1 MPGGPTGRRYTDRC
15 ANAGRATPS
24 LQSTNN
30 FQGRTFMRTK
40 LLMAAAILSLTA
52 GAAQAQD
59 KIKIGMLAT
68 LEGALTTLGEDA
80 LRGMEIA
87 MKQAGAKAGGKT
99 IEVIT
104 FSTNASPDSA
114 IRGARKLVEQDK
126 VDILIGPVSGSEGI
140 AIRDYSKTQPQVTF
154 VNGSSGALETTYVTP
169 SPNFFRFNM
178 DGSQWLV
185 GLGNYVYNDKKW
197 RKIATV
203 AEDYSFPYTQLFG
216 FVPEFCAAGGQIVEK
231 FWVPLG
237 TKDFASII
245 AKLPDDVDA
254 VYLGLGGGDAVNFFN
269 QYAQAGGKAK
279 MIGGSILVDQTV
291 LSSKGAA
298 KRIAI
303 GIPSAGPQADVW
315 DNPKWN
321 AWVKLYQDSFPAD
334 KRFTSPSLTGT
345 AYYNDFNAV
354 FQVLNDIKGDLSDG
368 HKKLREGLTK
378 LELDAPNGKIKLDA
392 NRQAIGTNFITEV
405 VELPNG
411 DLVNKAVK
419 TVADVKQTLA
429 FSPEQFAK
437 LGLPSRTNPEC
448 KKSYN

>member
-1 MPGGPTGRRYTDRC
+1 
-15 ANAGRATPS
+15 
-24 LQSTNN
+24 
-30 FQGRTFMRTK
+30 MRTK
-40 LLMAAAILSLTA
+40 LLMAAAIVALTA

-59 KIKIGMLAT
+59 KIKIGVLAT

-80 LRGMEIA
+80 LRGMEVA

-154 VNGSSGALETTYVTP
+154 LNGSSGALETTYVTP
-169 SPNFFRFNM
+169 SPNFYRFNL
-178 DGSQWLV
+178 DGSQWLS
-185 GLGNYVYNDKKW
+185 GLGTYIYNDKKW

-216 FVPEFCAAGGQIVEK
+216 FIPEYCSLGGQIVEK

-237 TKDFASII
+237 TKDFASVI

-254 VYLGLGGGDAVNFFN
+254 IYLGLGGGDAVNFFN

-279 MIGGSILVDQTV
+279 LVGGSILVDQTV

-315 DNPKWN
+315 DNAKWN

-354 FQVLNDIKGDLSDG
+354 FEVLNKINGDLSDG
-368 HKKLREGLTK
+368 HKKFREELAK
-378 LELDAPNGKIKLDA
+378 IELDAPNGKIKLDQ
-392 NRQAIGTNFITEV
+392 NRQAIGINFITEV

-419 TVADVKQTLA
+419 LIPDVKQTLG
-429 FSPEQFAK
+429 FTPEQFAK

-448 KKSYN
+448 KKTYN

>member
-1 MPGGPTGRRYTDRC
+1 
-15 ANAGRATPS
+15 
-24 LQSTNN
+24 
-30 FQGRTFMRTK
+30 MRTR
-40 LLMAAAILSLTA
+40 LLLAAALGTSLVA
-52 GAAQAQD
+52 GGAQAQD
-59 KIKIGMLAT
+59 KIKIGVLAT

-80 LRGMEIA
+80 IRGMEVA

-104 FSTNASPDSA
+104 FPTNASPDSA

-154 VNGSSGALETTYVTP
+154 LNGSSGALETTYVTP
-169 SPNFFRFNM
+169 SPNFYRWNL
-178 DGSQWLV
+178 DGSQWLS
-185 GLGNYVYNDKKW
+185 GLGSYIYNDKKW

-203 AEDYSFPYTQLFG
+203 AEDYSFPYTQMFSL
-216 FVPEFCAAGGQIVEK
+216 VTEYCALGGQISER

-237 TKDFASII
+237 TKDFASVI

-254 VYLGLGGGDAVNFFN
+254 IYLGLGGGDAVNFFN

-279 MIGGSILVDQTV
+279 LIGGSILVDQTV

-303 GIPSAGPQADVW
+303 GIPTAGPQADVW
-315 DNPKWN
+315 DNAKWN
-321 AWVKLYQDSFPAD
+321 DWVKLYQSSFPAD

-354 FQVLNDIKGDLSDG
+354 FTVLNKINGDLSDG
-368 HKKLREGLTK
+368 HKKFREEMGK
-378 LELDAPNGKIKLDA
+378 LELDAPNGKIKLDQ

-419 TVADVKQTLA
+419 LIPDVKQTLN
-429 FSPEQFAK
+429 FTPEQFAK

-448 KKSYN
+448 KKSY

>member
-1 MPGGPTGRRYTDRC
+1 MLTR
-15 ANAGRATPS
+15 
-24 LQSTNN
+24 
-30 FQGRTFMRTK
+30 
-40 LLMAAAILSLTA
+40 LLTAAAVVSLAATA
-52 GAAQAQD
+52 ATAQD
-59 KIKIGMLAT
+59 KIKIGVLAT

-80 LRGMEIA
+80 IRGMEIA
-87 MKQAGAKAGGKT
+87 MKQSGARAGGKT

-104 FSTNASPDSA
+104 FPTNASPDSA

-154 VNGSSGALETTYVTP
+154 LNGSSGALETTYVTP
-169 SPNFFRFNM
+169 SPNFFRWNL
-178 DGSQWLV
+178 DGSQWLS
-185 GLGNYVYNDKKW
+185 GLGNYIYNDKKW

-203 AEDYSFPYTQLFG
+203 AEDYSFPYTQMFSL
-216 FVPEFCAAGGQIVEK
+216 VTEYCSAGGQITER

-254 VYLGLGGGDAVNFFN
+254 IYLGLGGGDAVNFFN

-279 MIGGSILVDQTV
+279 LIGGSILVDQTV

-303 GIPSAGPQADVW
+303 GIPTAGPQADVW
-315 DNPKWN
+315 DNAKWN
-321 AWVKLYQDSFPAD
+321 DWVKLYQSSFPAD

-354 FQVLNDIKGDLSDG
+354 FTVLNKINGDLSDG
-368 HKKLREGLTK
+368 HKKFREEMAK
-378 LELDAPNGKIKLDA
+378 LELDAPNGKIKLDQ
-392 NRQAIGTNFITEV
+392 NRQAVGTNFITEV

-419 TVADVKQTLA
+419 LVPDVKQTLN
-429 FSPEQFAK
+429 FTPEQFAK

>member
-1 MPGGPTGRRYTDRC
+1 MH
-15 ANAGRATPS
+15 
-24 LQSTNN
+24 
-30 FQGRTFMRTK
+30 TK
-40 LLMAAAILSLTA
+40 LLMAAALGVSLTA
-52 GAAQAQD
+52 GTAQAQD
-59 KIKIGMLAT
+59 KIKIGVLAT

-80 LRGMEIA
+80 LRGMEVA

-140 AIRDYSKTQPQVTF
+140 AIRDYSKTQPQVT
-154 VNGSSGALETTYVTP
+154 VLNGSSGALETTYVTP

-178 DGSQWLV
+178 DGSQWLS
-185 GLGNYVYNDKKW
+185 GLATYVYNDKKW

-216 FVPEFCAAGGQIVEK
+216 FIPEYCSLGGQIAEK

-237 TKDFASII
+237 TKDFASVI

-254 VYLGLGGGDAVNFFN
+254 IYLGLGGGDAVNFFN
-269 QYAQAGGKAK
+269 QYAQAGCKAK
-279 MIGGSILVDQTV
+279 LIGGSILVDQTV

-315 DNPKWN
+315 DNAKWN

-354 FQVLNDIKGDLSDG
+354 FEVLNKINGDLSDG
-368 HKKLREGLTK
+368 HKKFREELAK
-378 LELDAPNGKIKLDA
+378 LELDAPNGKIKLDQ
-392 NRQAIGTNFITEV
+392 NRQAIGINFITEV

-419 TVADVKQTLA
+419 TIPDVKQTLG
-429 FSPEQFAK
+429 FTPEQFAK

>member
-1 MPGGPTGRRYTDRC
+1 M
-15 ANAGRATPS
+15 
-24 LQSTNN
+24 
-30 FQGRTFMRTK
+30 FMHTK
-40 LLMAAAILSLTA
+40 LLMAAALGVSLMA
-52 GAAQAQD
+52 GTAQAQD
-59 KIKIGMLAT
+59 KIKIGVLAT

-80 LRGMEIA
+80 LRGMEVA

-140 AIRDYSKTQPQVTF
+140 AIRDYSKTQPQVT
-154 VNGSSGALETTYVTP
+154 VLNGSSGALETTYVTP

-178 DGSQWLV
+178 DGSQWLS
-185 GLGNYVYNDKKW
+185 GLGSYVYNDKKW

-216 FVPEFCAAGGQIVEK
+216 FIPEYCSLGGQIVEK

-237 TKDFASII
+237 TKDFASVI

-254 VYLGLGGGDAVNFFN
+254 IYLGLGGGDAVNFFN

-279 MIGGSILVDQTV
+279 LIGGSILVDQTV

-315 DNPKWN
+315 DNAKWN
-321 AWVKLYQDSFPAD
+321 AWVKLYQDSFPPE
-334 KRFTSPSLTGT
+334 KRFTGPSLTGT

-354 FQVLNDIKGDLSDG
+354 FEVLNKIKGDLSDG
-368 HKKLREGLTK
+368 HKKFREELAK
-378 LELDAPNGKIKLDA
+378 IELDAPNGKIKLDQ
-392 NRQAIGTNFITEV
+392 NRQAIGINFITEV

-419 TVADVKQTLA
+419 TIPDVKQTLG
-429 FSPEQFAK
+429 FTPEQFAK

-448 KKSYN
+448 KKTY

>member
-1 MPGGPTGRRYTDRC
+1 MH
-15 ANAGRATPS
+15 
-24 LQSTNN
+24 
-30 FQGRTFMRTK
+30 TK
-40 LLMAAAILSLTA
+40 LLMAAALGVSLTA
-52 GAAQAQD
+52 GTAQAQD
-59 KIKIGMLAT
+59 KIKIGVLAT
-68 LEGALTTLGEDA
+68 LEGALTTLGEDG
-80 LRGMEIA
+80 LRGMEVA

-140 AIRDYSKTQPQVTF
+140 AIRDYSKTQPQVT
-154 VNGSSGALETTYVTP
+154 VLNGSSGALETTYVTP

-178 DGSQWLV
+178 DGSQWLS
-185 GLGNYVYNDKKW
+185 GLGSYVYNDKKW

-216 FVPEFCAAGGQIVEK
+216 FIPEYCSLGGQIVEK

-237 TKDFASII
+237 TKDFASVI

-254 VYLGLGGGDAVNFFN
+254 IYLGLGGGDAVNFFN

-279 MIGGSILVDQTV
+279 LIGGSILVDQTV

-315 DNPKWN
+315 DNAKWN
-321 AWVKLYQDSFPAD
+321 AWVKLYQDSFPPE
-334 KRFTSPSLTGT
+334 KRFTGPSLTGT

-354 FQVLNDIKGDLSDG
+354 FAVLNKINGDLSDG
-368 HKKLREGLTK
+368 HKKFREELAK
-378 LELDAPNGKIKLDA
+378 LELDAPNGKIKLDQ

-419 TVADVKQTLA
+419 TIPDVKQTLG
-429 FSPEQFAK
+429 FTPEQFAK

-448 KKSYN
+448 KKSY

>member
-1 MPGGPTGRRYTDRC
+1 
-15 ANAGRATPS
+15 
-24 LQSTNN
+24 
-30 FQGRTFMRTK
+30 MRK
-40 LLMAAAILSLTA
+40 RLLLALGLGLTMAAGPAT
-52 GAAQAQD
+52 AQD
-59 KIKIGMLAT
+59 KIKIGVLAT
-68 LEGALTTLGEDA
+68 LEGALTSLGEDA

-87 MKQAGAKAGGKT
+87 LKQAGNKAGGKT

-104 FSTNASPDSA
+104 FPTNASPDSA

-126 VDILIGPVSGSEGI
+126 VDIMVGPVSGSEGI

-154 VNGSSGALETTYVTP
+154 LNGSSGALETTYVTP

-178 DGSQWLV
+178 DGSQWLS
-185 GLGNYVYNDKKW
+185 GLATYIYNEKKW
-197 RKIATV
+197 RKIATL

-216 FVPEFCAAGGQIVEK
+216 FIPEFCQLGGQVVEK

-254 VYLGLGGGDAVNFFN
+254 IYLGLGGGDAVNFFN

-279 MIGGSILVDQTV
+279 LVGGSILVDQTV

-315 DNPKWN
+315 DDPKWQE
-321 AWVKLYQDSFPAD
+321 WVKLYQSSYPAE
-334 KRFTSPSLTGT
+334 KRFVSPSLTGT
-345 AYYNDFNAV
+345 AYYNDFNAL
-354 FQVLNDIKGDLSDG
+354 FKVLNDINGDLSDG
-368 HKKLREGLTK
+368 HKKLREGLAK
-378 LELDAPNGKIKLDA
+378 IELDAPNGKIRLDE

-419 TVADVKQTLA
+419 TIPNVKQTLNFEPA
-429 FSPEQFAK
+429 AFAK

>member
-1 MPGGPTGRRYTDRC
+1 
-15 ANAGRATPS
+15 
-24 LQSTNN
+24 
-30 FQGRTFMRTK
+30 MRIK
-40 LLMAAAILSLTA
+40 LLMAAAIVALTA
-52 GAAQAQD
+52 GATQAQD
-59 KIKIGMLAT
+59 KIKIGVLAT

-80 LRGMEIA
+80 LRGMEVA

-104 FSTNASPDSA
+104 FPTNASPDSA

-178 DGSQWLV
+178 DGSQWLS
-185 GLGNYVYNDKKW
+185 GLGSYVYNEKKW

-216 FVPEFCAAGGQIVEK
+216 FVPEFCSLGGQVVEK

-254 VYLGLGGGDAVNFFN
+254 IYLGLGGGDAVNFFN

-279 MIGGSILVDQTV
+279 LIGGSILVDQTV

-315 DNPKWN
+315 DNAKWN
-321 AWVKLYQDSFPAD
+321 DWVKLYQSSFPAD

-354 FQVLNDIKGDLSDG
+354 FTVLNKINGDLSG
-368 HKKLREGLTK
+368 GQKKFREELAK
-378 LELDAPNGKIKLDA
+378 LELDAPNGKIKLDG

-419 TVADVKQTLA
+419 VVADVKQTLG
-429 FSPEQFAK
+429 FTPEQFAK

>member
-1 MPGGPTGRRYTDRC
+1 M
-15 ANAGRATPS
+15 
-24 LQSTNN
+24 Q
-30 FQGRTFMRTK
+30 TK
-40 LLMAAAILSLTA
+40 LLMAAAIVALTA

-59 KIKIGMLAT
+59 KIKIGVLAT

-80 LRGMEIA
+80 IRGMEIA

-104 FSTNASPDSA
+104 FPTNASPDSA

-154 VNGSSGALETTYVTP
+154 LNGSSGALETTYVTP
-169 SPNFFRFNM
+169 SPNFYRFNL
-178 DGSQWLV
+178 DGSQWLS
-185 GLGNYVYNDKKW
+185 GLGTYIYNDKKW

-216 FVPEFCAAGGQIVEK
+216 FVPEYCSLGGQIAEK

-237 TKDFASII
+237 TKDFASVI

-254 VYLGLGGGDAVNFFN
+254 IYLGLGGGDAVNFFN

-279 MIGGSILVDQTV
+279 LIGGSILVDQTV

-315 DNPKWN
+315 DNAKWN

-368 HKKLREGLTK
+368 HKKFREGLAK
-378 LELDAPNGKIKLDA
+378 LELDAPNGKIKLDQ
-392 NRQAIGTNFITEV
+392 NRQAVGTNFITEV

-411 DLVNKAVK
+411 DLVNKAMKVIP
-419 TVADVKQTLA
+419 DVKQTLG
-429 FSPEQFAK
+429 FTPEQFAK

>member
-1 MPGGPTGRRYTDRC
+1 
-15 ANAGRATPS
+15 
-24 LQSTNN
+24 
-30 FQGRTFMRTK
+30 MRMK
-40 LLMAAAILSLTA
+40 LLMAAAVITLA
-52 GAAQAQD
+52 GPAQAQD
-59 KIKIGMLAT
+59 KIKIGVLAT

-80 LRGMEIA
+80 LRGMEVA

-104 FSTNASPDSA
+104 FATNASPDSA

-154 VNGSSGALETTYVTP
+154 INGSSGALETTYVTP

-185 GLGNYVYNDKKW
+185 GLGNYIYNEKKW

-216 FVPEFCAAGGQIVEK
+216 FIPEYCSLGGQVAEK

-254 VYLGLGGGDAVNFFN
+254 IYLGLGGGDAVNFFN

-279 MIGGSILVDQTV
+279 LVGGSILVDQTV

-315 DNPKWN
+315 DNAKWN
-321 AWVKLYQDSFPAD
+321 AWVKLYQDSFPVD

-378 LELDAPNGKIKLDA
+378 LELDAPNGKIKLDG

-419 TVADVKQTLA
+419 TVPDVKQTLA
-429 FSPEQFAK
+429 FTPEQFAK

>member
-1 MPGGPTGRRYTDRC
+1 
-15 ANAGRATPS
+15 
-24 LQSTNN
+24 
-30 FQGRTFMRTK
+30 MRTK
-40 LLMAAAILSLTA
+40 LLMAAIGVSLTA

-59 KIKIGMLAT
+59 KIKIGVLAT

-80 LRGMEIA
+80 IRGMEIA
-87 MKQAGAKAGGKT
+87 VKQAGAKAGGKT

-104 FSTNASPDSA
+104 FPTNASPDSA

-154 VNGSSGALETTYVTP
+154 LNGSSGALETTYVTP
-169 SPNFFRFNM
+169 SPNFFRFNL
-178 DGSQWLV
+178 DGSQWLS
-185 GLGNYVYNDKKW
+185 GLGSYVYNDKKW

-216 FVPEFCAAGGQIVEK
+216 FIPEYCSLGGQITEK

-237 TKDFASII
+237 TKDFASVIS
-245 AKLPDDVDA
+245 KLPDDVDA
-254 VYLGLGGGDAVNFFN
+254 IYLGLGGGDAVNFFN

-279 MIGGSILVDQTV
+279 LIGGSILVDQTV

-315 DNPKWN
+315 DNAKWN
-321 AWVKLYQDSFPAD
+321 AWVKLYQSSFPAE

-354 FQVLNDIKGDLSDG
+354 FQILNDIKGDLSDG
-368 HKKLREGLTK
+368 HKKFREGLAK

-411 DLVNKAVK
+411 DLVNKAMKV
-419 TVADVKQTLA
+419 VPDVKQTLG
-429 FSPEQFAK
+429 FTPEQFAK

-448 KKSYN
+448 KKTYN

>member
-1 MPGGPTGRRYTDRC
+1 
-15 ANAGRATPS
+15 
-24 LQSTNN
+24 
-30 FQGRTFMRTK
+30 MRTK

-52 GAAQAQD
+52 GAVQAQD

-80 LRGMEIA
+80 LRGMEVA

-216 FVPEFCAAGGQIVEK
+216 FIPEYCAAGGQIVER

-279 MIGGSILVDQTV
+279 IIGGSILVDQTV

-303 GIPSAGPQADVW
+303 GVPSAGPQADVW
-315 DNPKWN
+315 DNAKWN
-321 AWVKLYQDSFPAD
+321 AWVKLYQSSFAAD

-368 HKKLREGLTK
+368 HKKLREGLAK
-378 LELDAPNGKIKLDA
+378 LELDAPNGKIKLDG

-411 DLVNKAVK
+411 DLVNKAMK
-419 TVADVKQTLA
+419 TVSDVKQTLA
-429 FSPEQFAK
+429 FTPEQFAK

-448 KKSYN
+448 KKSY

>member
-1 MPGGPTGRRYTDRC
+1 
-15 ANAGRATPS
+15 
-24 LQSTNN
+24 
-30 FQGRTFMRTK
+30 MRTR
-40 LLMAAAILSLTA
+40 LLTAAAILALTA

-59 KIKIGMLAT
+59 KIKIGVLAT

-80 LRGMEIA
+80 IRGMEIA

-104 FSTNASPDSA
+104 FPTNASPDSA

-126 VDILIGPVSGSEGI
+126 VDILVGPVSGSEGI

-154 VNGSSGALETTYVTP
+154 LNGSSGALETTYVTP
-169 SPNFFRFNM
+169 SPNFYRFNL
-178 DGSQWLV
+178 DGSQWLS
-185 GLGNYVYNDKKW
+185 GLGSYIYNEKKW

-216 FVPEFCAAGGQIVEK
+216 FVPEYCALGGQITEK

-237 TKDFASII
+237 TKDFASVI

-254 VYLGLGGGDAVNFFN
+254 IYLGLGGGDAVNFFN

-279 MIGGSILVDQTV
+279 LIGGSILVDQTV

-298 KRIAI
+298 KRIAV

-315 DNPKWN
+315 DNAKWN
-321 AWVKLYQDSFPAD
+321 EWVKLYQSSFPAD

-368 HKKLREGLTK
+368 HKKFREGLAK
-378 LELDAPNGKIKLDA
+378 IELDAPNGKIKLDQ
-392 NRQAIGTNFITEV
+392 NRQAVGTNFITEV

-411 DLVNKAVK
+411 DLVNKAMKVIP
-419 TVADVKQTLA
+419 DVKQTLG
-429 FSPEQFAK
+429 FTPEQFAK

>member
-1 MPGGPTGRRYTDRC
+1 MLTR
-15 ANAGRATPS
+15 
-24 LQSTNN
+24 
-30 FQGRTFMRTK
+30 
-40 LLMAAAILSLTA
+40 LLTAAAVVSLTA
-52 GAAQAQD
+52 TAATAQD
-59 KIKIGMLAT
+59 KIKIGVLAT

-80 LRGMEIA
+80 IRGMEVA

-104 FSTNASPDSA
+104 FPTNASPDSA

-154 VNGSSGALETTYVTP
+154 LNGSSGALETTYVTP
-169 SPNFFRFNM
+169 SPNFYRFNM
-178 DGSQWLV
+178 DGSQWLS
-185 GLGNYVYNDKKW
+185 GLATYVYNDKKW

-216 FVPEFCAAGGQIVEK
+216 FIPEYCSLGGQITEK

-254 VYLGLGGGDAVNFFN
+254 IYLGLGGGDAVNFFN

-279 MIGGSILVDQTV
+279 LIGGSILVDQTV

-315 DNPKWN
+315 DNAKWN

-354 FQVLNDIKGDLSDG
+354 FEVLNKIKGDLSDG
-368 HKKLREGLTK
+368 HKKFREELAK
-378 LELDAPNGKIKLDA
+378 IELDAPNGKIKLDQ

-419 TVADVKQTLA
+419 TVPEVKQTLG
-429 FSPEQFAK
+429 FTPEQFAK

-448 KKSYN
+448 KKSY

>member
-1 MPGGPTGRRYTDRC
+1 M
-15 ANAGRATPS
+15 
-24 LQSTNN
+24 
-30 FQGRTFMRTK
+30 FMHTK
-40 LLMAAAILSLTA
+40 LLMAAALGVSLTA

-59 KIKIGMLAT
+59 KIKIGVLAT

-80 LRGMEIA
+80 IRGMEVA

-104 FSTNASPDSA
+104 FPTNASPDSA

-154 VNGSSGALETTYVTP
+154 LNGSSGALETTYVTP
-169 SPNFFRFNM
+169 SPNFYRLNL
-178 DGSQWLV
+178 DGSQWLS
-185 GLGNYVYNDKKW
+185 GLGSYIYNDKKW
-197 RKIATV
+197 RKIVTV

-216 FVPEFCAAGGQIVEK
+216 FVPEYCSLGGQITER

-237 TKDFASII
+237 TKDFASVI

-254 VYLGLGGGDAVNFFN
+254 IYLGLGGGDAVNFFN

-279 MIGGSILVDQTV
+279 LIGGSILVDQTV

-298 KRIAI
+298 KRIAV

-315 DNPKWN
+315 DNAKWN
-321 AWVKLYQDSFPAD
+321 DWVKLYQSSFPAD

-368 HKKLREGLTK
+368 HKKFREGI
-378 LELDAPNGKIKLDA
+378 AKIE
-392 NRQAIGTNFITEV
+392 I
-405 VELPNG
+405 
-411 DLVNKAVK
+411 
-419 TVADVKQTLA
+419 
-429 FSPEQFAK
+429 
-437 LGLPSRTNPEC
+437 
-448 KKSYN
+448 

>member
-1 MPGGPTGRRYTDRC
+1 M
-15 ANAGRATPS
+15 
-24 LQSTNN
+24 
-30 FQGRTFMRTK
+30 FMHTK
-40 LLMAAAILSLTA
+40 LLMAAALGVSLTA
-52 GAAQAQD
+52 GTAQAQD
-59 KIKIGMLAT
+59 KIKIGVLAT
-68 LEGALTTLGEDA
+68 LEGALTTLGEDG
-80 LRGMEIA
+80 LRGMEVA

-140 AIRDYSKTQPQVTF
+140 AIRDYSKSQPQVT
-154 VNGSSGALETTYVTP
+154 VINGSSGALETTYVTP

-178 DGSQWLV
+178 DGSQWLS
-185 GLGNYVYNDKKW
+185 GLGAYVYNEKKW

-216 FVPEFCAAGGQIVEK
+216 FIPEYCSLGGQIVEK

-237 TKDFASII
+237 TKDFASVI

-254 VYLGLGGGDAVNFFN
+254 IYLGLGGGDAVNFFN

-279 MIGGSILVDQTV
+279 LIGGSILVDQTV

-315 DNPKWN
+315 DNAKWN
-321 AWVKLYQDSFPAD
+321 AWVKLYQDSFPPE
-334 KRFTSPSLTGT
+334 KRFTGPSLTGT

-354 FQVLNDIKGDLSDG
+354 FEVLNKIKGDLSDG
-368 HKKLREGLTK
+368 HKKFREELAK
-378 LELDAPNGKIKLDA
+378 LELDAPNGKIKLDQ

-419 TVADVKQTLA
+419 TVADVKQTLG
-429 FSPEQFAK
+429 FTPEQFAK

-448 KKSYN
+448 KKTY

>member
-1 MPGGPTGRRYTDRC
+1 M
-15 ANAGRATPS
+15 
-24 LQSTNN
+24 Q
-30 FQGRTFMRTK
+30 TK
-40 LLMAAAILSLTA
+40 LLMAAAIVALTA

-59 KIKIGMLAT
+59 KIKIGVLAT

-80 LRGMEIA
+80 IRGMEVA

-104 FSTNASPDSA
+104 FPTNASPDSA

-126 VDILIGPVSGSEGI
+126 VDILIGPVTGSEGI

-154 VNGSSGALETTYVTP
+154 LNGSSGALETTYVTP
-169 SPNFFRFNM
+169 SPNFYRFNL
-178 DGSQWLV
+178 DGSQWLS
-185 GLGNYVYNDKKW
+185 GLGTYIYNDKKW

-216 FVPEFCAAGGQIVEK
+216 FVPEYCSLGGQIAEK

-237 TKDFASII
+237 TKDFASVI

-254 VYLGLGGGDAVNFFN
+254 IYLGLGGGDAVNFFN

-279 MIGGSILVDQTV
+279 LIGGSILVDQTV

-315 DNPKWN
+315 DNAKWN

-354 FQVLNDIKGDLSDG
+354 FQILNDIKGDLSDG
-368 HKKLREGLTK
+368 HKKFREGLAK
-378 LELDAPNGKIKLDA
+378 LELDAPNGKIKLDQ
-392 NRQAIGTNFITEV
+392 NRQAVGTNFITEV

-411 DLVNKAVK
+411 DLVNKAMKVIP
-419 TVADVKQTLA
+419 DVKQTLG
-429 FSPEQFAK
+429 FTPEQFAK

>member
-1 MPGGPTGRRYTDRC
+1 
-15 ANAGRATPS
+15 
-24 LQSTNN
+24 
-30 FQGRTFMRTK
+30 MRMK
-40 LLMAAAILSLTA
+40 LLMAAAVISLA
-52 GAAQAQD
+52 GTAQAQD
-59 KIKIGMLAT
+59 KIKIGVLAT

-80 LRGMEIA
+80 LRGMEVA

-140 AIRDYSKTQPQVTF
+140 AIRDYSKTQPQVT
-154 VNGSSGALETTYVTP
+154 VLNGSSGALETTYVTP
-169 SPNFFRFNM
+169 SPNFFRFNL

-185 GLGNYVYNDKKW
+185 GLGAYIYNEKKW

-216 FVPEFCAAGGQIVEK
+216 FIPEYCSLGGQIAEK

-237 TKDFASII
+237 TKDFASVI

-279 MIGGSILVDQTV
+279 LIGGSILVDQTV

-298 KRIAI
+298 KRLAI

-315 DNPKWN
+315 DNAKWN

-368 HKKLREGLTK
+368 HKKLREGLAK
-378 LELDAPNGKIKLDA
+378 LELDAPNGKIKLDQ

-405 VELPNG
+405 VEAPNG

-419 TVADVKQTLA
+419 LIPDVKQTLN
-429 FSPEQFAK
+429 FTPEQFAK

>member
-1 MPGGPTGRRYTDRC
+1 MW
-15 ANAGRATPS
+15 
-24 LQSTNN
+24 
-30 FQGRTFMRTK
+30 TK
-40 LLMAAAILSLTA
+40 LLMAAIGVSLTA

-59 KIKIGMLAT
+59 KIKIGVLAT

-104 FSTNASPDSA
+104 FPTNASPDSA

-126 VDILIGPVSGSEGI
+126 VDILVGPVSGSEGI

-154 VNGSSGALETTYVTP
+154 VNGSSGAMETTFVTP
-169 SPNFFRFNM
+169 SPNFYRFNM
-178 DGSQWLV
+178 DGSQWLS
-185 GLGNYVYNDKKW
+185 GLGKYLIEEKKYK
-197 RKIATV
+197 KIVTL
-203 AEDYSFPYTQLFG
+203 AEDYSFPYTQIFG
-216 FVPEFCAAGGQIVEK
+216 LALEYCQAGGQIVDRL
-231 FWVPLG
+231 WVPLG
-237 TKDFASII
+237 TKDFGSII

-254 VYLGLGGGDAVNFFN
+254 IYLGLGGGDAVNFFN
-269 QYAQAGGKAK
+269 QYSQAGGKAK
-279 MIGGSILVDQTV
+279 LVGGSIMVDQTV
-291 LSSKGAA
+291 LSSKGTA
-298 KRIAI
+298 KRLAI
-303 GIPSAGPQADVW
+303 GVPSAGPQADVW

-345 AYYNDFNAV
+345 AYYNDFNAL
-354 FQVLNDIKGDLSDG
+354 FQVLNAINGDLSDG
-368 HKKLREGLTK
+368 HKKLRDGLAK
-378 LELDAPNGKIKLDA
+378 LELAAPNGTIKLDQ

-419 TVADVKQTLA
+419 VIPNVSQTLGMEPAA
-429 FSPEQFAK
+429 FQK
-437 LGLPSRTNPEC
+437 IGLPSRTNPEC
-448 KKSYN
+448 KKTY

>member
-1 MPGGPTGRRYTDRC
+1 
-15 ANAGRATPS
+15 
-24 LQSTNN
+24 
-30 FQGRTFMRTK
+30 MRTK
-40 LLMAAAILSLTA
+40 LLMAAIGVSLTA

-59 KIKIGMLAT
+59 KIKIGVLAT

-80 LRGMEIA
+80 IRGMEIA
-87 MKQAGAKAGGKT
+87 VKQAGAKAGGKT

-104 FSTNASPDSA
+104 FPTNASPDSA

-154 VNGSSGALETTYVTP
+154 LNGSSGALETTYVTP
-169 SPNFFRFNM
+169 SPNFFRFNL
-178 DGSQWLV
+178 DGSQWLS
-185 GLGNYVYNDKKW
+185 GLGSYVYNDKKW

-216 FVPEFCAAGGQIVEK
+216 FIPEYCSLGGQITEK

-237 TKDFASII
+237 TKDFASVIS
-245 AKLPDDVDA
+245 KLPDDVDA
-254 VYLGLGGGDAVNFFN
+254 IYLGLGGGDAVNFFN

-279 MIGGSILVDQTV
+279 LIGGSILVDQTV

-315 DNPKWN
+315 DNAKWN
-321 AWVKLYQDSFPAD
+321 EWVKLYQSSFPAD

-354 FQVLNDIKGDLSDG
+354 FKVLNDIKGDLSDG
-368 HKKLREGLTK
+368 HKKLREGLAK

-392 NRQAIGTNFITEV
+392 NRQAIGPNFITEV

-411 DLVNKAVK
+411 DLVNKAMKV
-419 TVADVKQTLA
+419 VPDVKQTLG
-429 FSPEQFAK
+429 FTPEQFAK